1 MSRHIP
7 HLYVPG
13 PWESTALALS
23 ADHRHHLSRV
33 LRLAAGAACSYTD
46 GAGTIGTGSFVEGEL
61 IRGEERHVERPRP
74 GFRVAVAP
82 PRARDR
88 QRFLVEKLAE
98 IGVDGL
104 LWLHTR
110 HGEGKVPPSGKAAA
124 WAAGA
129 LEQSR
134 GAWVMSCEGPVSVE
148 GLPEAS
154 TLWVAERES
163 PPPPSVVDGGIL
175 VIGPESGFVEGEV
188 PDSAARIGLGGRVL
202 RVESAAVVG
211 ATLLLDRSGRL
222 GA

>member
-1 MSRHIP
+1 MSRHVP
-7 HLYVPG
+7 HLYLPG
-13 PWESTALALS
+13 PWESTALTLS

-46 GAGTIGTGSFVEGEL
+46 GAGTIGTGTVAGGEL
-61 IRGEERHVERPRP
+61 IRGEERHVARP
-74 GFRVAVAP
+74 GPELRVAVAA
-82 PRARDR
+82 PRARYR

-98 IGVDGL
+98 LGVDGL
-104 LWLHTR
+104 YWLHTR
-110 HGEGKVPPSGKAAA
+110 HGEGKAPPPGKAAA

-134 GAWVMSCEGPVSVE
+134 GAWVMPCAGPVSIE
-148 GLPEAS
+148 ELPETS

-188 PDSAARIGLGGRVL
+188 PGSAARIGLGGRVL